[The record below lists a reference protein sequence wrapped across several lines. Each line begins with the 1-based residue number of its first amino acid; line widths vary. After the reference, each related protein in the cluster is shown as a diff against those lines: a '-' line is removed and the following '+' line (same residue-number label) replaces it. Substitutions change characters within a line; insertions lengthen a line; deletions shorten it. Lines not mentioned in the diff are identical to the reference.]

1 VKSCR
6 TKTSYYLQIILNMKQ
21 KTFTSYETFIIAILA
36 ILNFTIILDFMVLS
50 PLGAILM
57 PTLKIT
63 PAQFGMVVS
72 AYAFSAGA
80 SGLLAAGFADKFDRK
95 KLLLFFYAGFI
106 IGTALCGIAPNYELL
121 LGARI
126 ITGIFGG
133 VIGSICFAIITDLFR
148 MEVRGRVMGFTQ
160 MAFASSQVLGIP
172 AGLYLANLWGWHS
185 PFIMIVVVSLIV
197 GVFIVVYMKPID
209 GHLKIKS
216 DRNALQHLVK
226 TISNSVY
233 LKTFA
238 ATILL
243 ATGGFMLMPFASAY
257 SVNNLGINVKTQL
270 PFLYLV
276 TGICSMATSPL
287 IGKLSD
293 KKGHYNIF
301 VAGSILTMIVVYIY
315 CNLDITP
322 LWVVMIISIFMFS
335 GVFARMISSS
345 ALVSSVPLPADR
357 GAFMGINSSI
367 QQISG
372 GIATF
377 FAGLIVVQSPSGKME
392 NYDIIGYVVI
402 GATIVTMGLVY
413 WIHLYVKN
421 HVNPGGHSV
430 HVPKPE
436 PVGEVV

>member
-1 VKSCR
+1 
-6 TKTSYYLQIILNMKQ
+6 MKQ
-21 KTFTSYETFIIAILA
+21 KTFTSYETFIVVILA

-63 PAQFGMVVS
+63 PAQFAMVVS

-95 KLLLFFYAGFI
+95 KILLFFYTGFI
-106 IGTALCGIAPNYELL
+106 IGTTLCGIAPTYEFL

-126 ITGIFGG
+126 ITGLFGG
-133 VIGSICFAIITDLFR
+133 VIGAICFAIITDLFR

-172 AGLYLANLWGWHS
+172 LGLYLANLWGWHS
-185 PFIMIVVVSLIV
+185 PFIMIVLVSIVV
-197 GVFIVVYMKPID
+197 GVLIILYMKPID
-209 GHLKIKS
+209 VHLKIKT
-216 DRNALQHLVK
+216 DRNALQHFGK
-226 TISNSVY
+226 TISNPLY
-233 LKTFA
+233 IKTFA

-243 ATGGFMLMPFASAY
+243 ATGGFMLMPFASAF
-257 SVNNLGINVKTQL
+257 SVNNLGISIEQL
-270 PFLYLV
+270 PFLYMV
-276 TGICSMATSPL
+276 TGLCSMATSPL

-301 VAGSILTMIVVYIY
+301 VAGSVLTMILVYIY
-315 CNLDITP
+315 CNLSVTP
-322 LWVVMIISIFMFS
+322 LWIVMIISILMFA

-345 ALVSSVPLPADR
+345 ALVSAVPLPSDR
-357 GAFMGINSSI
+357 GAFMGVNSSI

-377 FAGLIVVQSPSGKME
+377 IAGLIIVQAPSGVLE
-392 NYDIIGYVVI
+392 NYDIIGYVII
-402 GATIVTMGLVY
+402 GATIISLGLIY
-413 WIHLYVKN
+413 WIHLYVKSQHGQVIN
-421 HVNPGGHSV
+421 TRPLA
-430 HVPKPE
+430 KAE
-436 PVGEVV
+436 PAREGL